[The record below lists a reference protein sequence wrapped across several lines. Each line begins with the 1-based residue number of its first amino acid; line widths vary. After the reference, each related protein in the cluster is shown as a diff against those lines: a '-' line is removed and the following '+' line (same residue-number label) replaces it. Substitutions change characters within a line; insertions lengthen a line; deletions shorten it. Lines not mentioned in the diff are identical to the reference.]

1 MSWPYVPIGVP
12 TAVLTE
18 RVTAFGNVDQTSVI
32 ITVILSFGGLAWA
45 IFFYMWCSPSGAAV
59 RGHLFVENVKG
70 RLRKYAVVKKLQL
83 VGVGITS

>member
-45 IFFYMWCSPSGAAV
+45 IFSYVVFTKWCCCQGASV
-59 RGHLFVENVKG
+59 RGKCQGKIKEICCG
-70 RLRKYAVVKKLQL
+70 KKLQL